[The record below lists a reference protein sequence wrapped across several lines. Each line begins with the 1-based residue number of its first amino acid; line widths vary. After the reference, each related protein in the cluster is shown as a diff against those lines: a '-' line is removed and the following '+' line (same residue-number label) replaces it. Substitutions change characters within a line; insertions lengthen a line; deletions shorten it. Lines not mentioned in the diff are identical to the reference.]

1 MLLRV
6 QSEMKYQVIIFDM
19 DGTLLNTLDD
29 LYDATTYVL
38 LKFGYPLRTREE
50 VRSFVG
56 NGVHRLVD
64 FVIPDGQN
72 NPHRDEIFADFK
84 QYYDIHGQEKTQPYP
99 GIPDLLQE
107 LKSRGYQLGVVSN
120 KYDAAVRTLS
130 EVYFP
135 GIFATVVGEREGVRR
150 KPAPDSLF
158 TVLNEL
164 GVDASKVLYVGDSE
178 VDIRTAENAGV
189 ACISVAW
196 GFRDRD
202 LLERE
207 GAKQVIDEPS
217 ELLRFV
223 E

>member
-1 MLLRV
+1 
-6 QSEMKYQVIIFDM
+6 MKYQVIIFDM

-29 LYDATTYVL
+29 LYDAVNYVL

-56 NGVHRLVD
+56 NGVQRLVD
-64 FVIPDGQN
+64 FAIPNGQN
-72 NPHRDEIFADFK
+72 NPHREEIFADFK
-84 QYYDIHGQEKTQPYP
+84 QYYNIHGREKTQSYP
-99 GIPDLLQE
+99 GITELLQE

-120 KYDAAVRTLS
+120 KYDAAVKTLS
-130 EVYFP
+130 EIYFP
-135 GIFATVVGEREGVRR
+135 GVFATVVGEREGVRR
-150 KPAPDSLF
+150 KPAPDSVF
-158 TVLNEL
+158 AVLNEL
-164 GVDASKVLYVGDSE
+164 RADTSEVLYVGDSE

-207 GAKQVIDEPS
+207 GAKQIIDDPS
-217 ELLRFV
+217 ELLQFV

>member
-1 MLLRV
+1 
-6 QSEMKYQVIIFDM
+6 MKYQVIIFDM

-29 LYDATTYVL
+29 LYNAVNYVL

-56 NGVHRLVD
+56 NGVQRLVD
-64 FVIPDGQN
+64 FAIPNGQN
-72 NPHRDEIFADFK
+72 NPHREEIFADFK
-84 QYYDIHGQEKTQPYP
+84 QYYNIHGREKTQPYP
-99 GIPDLLQE
+99 GITELLQE

-120 KYDAAVRTLS
+120 KYDAAVKTLS
-130 EVYFP
+130 EIYFP
-135 GIFATVVGEREGVRR
+135 GVFATGVGEREGVRR
-150 KPAPDSLF
+150 KPAPDSVF
-158 TVLNEL
+158 AVLNEL
-164 GVDASKVLYVGDSE
+164 RADASGVLYVGDSE

-207 GAKQVIDEPS
+207 GAKQIIDDPS
-217 ELLRFV
+217 ELLQFV

>member
-1 MLLRV
+1 
-6 QSEMKYQVIIFDM
+6 MKYQVIIFDM

-29 LYDATTYVL
+29 LYNAVNYVL

-56 NGVHRLVD
+56 NGVQRLVD
-64 FVIPDGQN
+64 FAIPNGQN
-72 NPHRDEIFADFK
+72 NPHREEIFADFK
-84 QYYDIHGQEKTQPYP
+84 QYYNIHGREKTQPYP
-99 GIPDLLQE
+99 GITELLQE

-120 KYDAAVRTLS
+120 KYDAAVKTLS
-130 EVYFP
+130 EIYFP
-135 GIFATVVGEREGVRR
+135 GVFATAIGEREGVRR
-150 KPAPDSLF
+150 KPAPDSVF
-158 TVLNEL
+158 AVLNEL
-164 GVDASKVLYVGDSE
+164 RADTSGVLYVGDSE

-189 ACISVAW
+189 ACISVTW

-207 GAKQVIDEPS
+207 GAKQIIDDPS
-217 ELLRFV
+217 ELLQFV

>member
-1 MLLRV
+1 
-6 QSEMKYQVIIFDM
+6 MKYQVIIFDM

-29 LYDATTYVL
+29 LYNAVNYVL

-56 NGVHRLVD
+56 NGVQRLVD
-64 FVIPDGQN
+64 FAIPNGQN
-72 NPHRDEIFADFK
+72 NPHREEIFADFK
-84 QYYDIHGQEKTQPYP
+84 QYYNIHGREKTQPYP
-99 GIPDLLQE
+99 GITELLQE

-120 KYDAAVRTLS
+120 KYDTAVKTLS
-130 EVYFP
+130 EIYFP
-135 GIFATVVGEREGVRR
+135 GVFATAIGEREGVRR
-150 KPAPDSLF
+150 KPAPDSVF
-158 TVLNEL
+158 AVLNEL
-164 GVDASKVLYVGDSE
+164 RADTSGVLYVGDSE

-207 GAKQVIDEPS
+207 GAKQIIDDPS
-217 ELLRFV
+217 ELLQFV

>member
-1 MLLRV
+1 
-6 QSEMKYQVIIFDM
+6 MKYQVIIFDM

-29 LYDATTYVL
+29 LYNAVNYVL

-56 NGVHRLVD
+56 NGVQRLVD
-64 FVIPDGQN
+64 FAIPNGQN
-72 NPHRDEIFADFK
+72 NPHREEIFADFK
-84 QYYDIHGQEKTQPYP
+84 QYYNIHGREKTQPYP
-99 GIPDLLQE
+99 GITELLQE

-120 KYDAAVRTLS
+120 KYDAAVKTLS
-130 EVYFP
+130 EIYFP
-135 GIFATVVGEREGVRR
+135 GVFATVVGEREGVRR
-150 KPAPDSLF
+150 KPAPDSVF
-158 TVLNEL
+158 AVLNEL
-164 GVDASKVLYVGDSE
+164 RADASGVLYVGDSE

-207 GAKQVIDEPS
+207 GAKQIIDDPS
-217 ELLRFV
+217 ELLQFV

>member
-1 MLLRV
+1 M

-29 LYDATTYVL
+29 LYNAVNYVL

-56 NGVHRLVD
+56 NGVQRLVD
-64 FVIPDGQN
+64 FAIPNGQN
-72 NPHRDEIFADFK
+72 NPHREEIFADFK
-84 QYYDIHGQEKTQPYP
+84 QYYNIHGREKTQPYP
-99 GIPDLLQE
+99 GITELLQE

-120 KYDAAVRTLS
+120 KYDAAVKTLS
-130 EVYFP
+130 EIYFP
-135 GIFATVVGEREGVRR
+135 GVFATGVGEREGVRR
-150 KPAPDSLF
+150 KPAPDSVF
-158 TVLNEL
+158 AVLNEL
-164 GVDASKVLYVGDSE
+164 RADASGVLYVGDSE

-207 GAKQVIDEPS
+207 GAKQIIDDPS
-217 ELLRFV
+217 ELLQFV